1 MNEEQMEQFPGEE
14 MLRLDHQLCFPLYV
28 CSKEVIKKYR
38 PLLQPLGLT
47 YTGYITMM
55 ALWEQDHINVKELG
69 RQLYLDS
76 GTLTPLLKR
85 LEKQGYLTRT
95 KDPDDERSLLVDLT
109 PEGRALQERAVCVPT
124 QLLENMSGDDSIDF
138 LTLKKQLDQLMV
150 LLTEDDTKG

>member
-1 MNEEQMEQFPGEE
+1 
-14 MLRLDHQLCFPLYV
+14 
-28 CSKEVIKKYR
+28 
-38 PLLQPLGLT
+38 
-47 YTGYITMM
+47 MM

-109 PEGRALQERAVCVPT
+109 PEGRALQERAVCGPT